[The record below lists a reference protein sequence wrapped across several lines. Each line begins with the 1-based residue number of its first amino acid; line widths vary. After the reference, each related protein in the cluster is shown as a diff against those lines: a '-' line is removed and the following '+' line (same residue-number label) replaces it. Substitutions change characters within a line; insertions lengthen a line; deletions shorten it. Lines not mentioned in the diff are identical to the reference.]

1 MNGPELWC
9 WWCCH
14 PIEGDVLHL
23 PKSYNETS
31 RSFTVYGNFCSFECM
46 KTFNSNESGSYKQ
59 NQTTLISKMAHDM
72 CGKRADIVPAPPREC
87 LKVFGGTMT
96 IAEFR
101 SSRKDIYVVYK
112 PPLVSHM
119 ATAEIHATSNHRWIN
134 PEDESNKDKCFTL
147 KEFED
152 SQKNKVTNVP
162 MRIKPPVGK
171 NPSKGN
177 TLEMIMGLKT
187 SSKCEPKSS

>member
-1 MNGPELWC
+1 
-9 WWCCH
+9 
-14 PIEGDVLHL
+14 
-23 PKSYNETS
+23 
-31 RSFTVYGNFCSFECM
+31 M

-72 CGKRADIVPAPPREC
+72 CGKRVDIVPAPPREC

-96 IAEFR
+96 ITEFR
-101 SSRKDIYVVYK
+101 SSRTDTFVVYK
-112 PPLVSHM
+112 APLVSHM

-134 PEDESNKDKCFTL
+134 PEDEGNKDKCFTL

>member
-1 MNGPELWC
+1 MVHE
-9 WWCCH
+9 
-14 PIEGDVLHL
+14 
-23 PKSYNETS
+23 
-31 RSFTVYGNFCSFECM
+31 
-46 KTFNSNESGSYKQ
+46 
-59 NQTTLISKMAHDM
+59 M

-101 SSRKDIYVVYK
+101 SSRKDTYVVYK